1 MGPGR
6 HKHRGRVSKIAI
18 NQNDRVDRGD
28 VLVQLEDNVA
38 SARLAAAVAE
48 AYASKHERDA
58 HPITPGREVVTRA
71 EDVVFDARRALAL
84 ARSRLDEAISN
95 SGARADAN
103 QSLPAARKQYSDA
116 LRQLGK
122 GRRDLA

>member
-1 MGPGR
+1 
-6 HKHRGRVSKIAI
+6 VSKIPI

-28 VLVQLEDNVA
+28 VLVQLENYVA

-84 ARSRLDEAISN
+84 ARR
-95 SGARADAN
+95 
-103 QSLPAARKQYSDA
+103 
-116 LRQLGK
+116 
-122 GRRDLA
+122 GR